1 MKVLVVGNGGR
12 EYSILKKLSEESVE
26 LFAAKGNGG
35 TRAFAKNI
43 DIAPENID
51 ALVEFAKENRIDLTI
66 VGPEN
71 PLCLG
76 IADRFEEEGLK
87 IFGVKKNAAKFE
99 ASKDFTKEFL
109 VRHNIPT
116 ARYATFFEYE
126 KAVEYLSEIN
136 YPIVIKADGLCLGK
150 GVTIA
155 QNVEEAEAA
164 LRDVFVEEKMNSD
177 RVVIEEFLD
186 GNEVSAICMVSHNKI
201 YPFEYARDYK
211 KIGDGNRGPNT
222 GGVGNII
229 PVEYMSEDL
238 KCQIQKIL
246 DEISLGLEKDNFNYT
261 GILFVG
267 FMVVDKPYVLEF
279 NVRFGDPE
287 TEVIMEKL
295 DSSLIQL
302 VEKAIEGT
310 LTQDDFKYNDDYY
323 TGVMMVSGGYPGN
336 YEKGYEINGIEDVIN
351 STVVHA
357 GTSFEKGKFYTSGG
371 RVLMV
376 IGRGKNRAE
385 ATKMAYED
393 VEKIKFK
400 DAYYR
405 RDVGI
410 WELWYQFLTRLE

>member
-1 MKVLVVGNGGR
+1 MKALVIGNGGR
-12 EYSILKKLSEESVE
+12 EYSILKKLSKDGVE

-35 TRAFAKNI
+35 TSAFATNVDI
-43 DIAPENID
+43 DPENID
-51 ALVEFAKENRIDLTI
+51 ALVEFAKEKAIDLTI

-76 IADRFEEEGLK
+76 IVDKFEEEGLK
-87 IFGVKKNAAKFE
+87 IFGVKKMGAQFE

-109 VRHNIPT
+109 VRHDIPT
-116 ARYATFFEYE
+116 AKYATFFEYE
-126 KAVEYLSEIN
+126 KAMEYLDQVN

-155 QNVEEAEAA
+155 EDKKRAEDA
-164 LRDVFVEEKMNSD
+164 LKDIFVEEKMNSD

-186 GNEVSAICMVSHNKI
+186 GNEISAICMVSHNKI

-211 KIGDGNRGPNT
+211 KIGEGNTGANT

-229 PVEYMSEDL
+229 PVEDMSSEL
-238 KCQIQKIL
+238 KDQIREIL
-246 DEISLGLEKDNFNYT
+246 DEISVGLEKDNFNYT

-267 FMVVDKPYVLEF
+267 FMVVEKPYVLEF

-287 TEVIMEKL
+287 AEVIMEKL
-295 DSSLIQL
+295 DSSLLEL
-302 VEKAIEGT
+302 VEKAIDGT
-310 LTQDDFKYNDDYY
+310 LKEEDFKYNEEYY
-323 TGVMMVSGGYPGN
+323 TGVMMVSGGYPAD
-336 YEKGYEINGIEDVIN
+336 YVKGYEITGIEDVKN
-351 STVVHA
+351 STVVHS
-357 GTSFEKGKFYTSGG
+357 GTALKDGKFYTSGG
-371 RVLMV
+371 RVLMI
-376 IGRGKNRAE
+376 IGHGKTREE

-393 VEKIKFK
+393 VEKIHFK

-410 WELWYQFLTRLE
+410 

>member
-12 EYSILKKLSEESVE
+12 EYSILKKLSEDGVE

-51 ALVEFAKENRIDLTI
+51 ALVEFAKENDIDLTI

-164 LRDVFVEEKMNSD
+164 LRYVFVEEKMNSD

-229 PVEYMSEDL
+229 PVEDMSEDL

-357 GTSFEKGKFYTSGG
+357 GTSFENGKFYTSGG

-410 WELWYQFLTRLE
+410 